1 MQQVWLALIG
11 GLILGWLIEWIVD
24 WQFWRRNLNELR
36 EENQALR
43 RQLAEAQSQL
53 ATAQAAPVAQQ
64 APAATSGAALVAP
77 GATSPTPEELPDA
90 SRDSDIAR
98 DEANPLGVTAAP
110 ADPQAEGE

>member
-53 ATAQAAPVAQQ
+53 AAVQAAPVVQQ
-64 APAATSGAALVAP
+64 APAAPSGTAVVAP
-77 GATSPTPEELPDA
+77 IDTSPTTPEELPDT
-90 SRDSDIAR
+90 AR

-110 ADPQAEGE
+110 ADPQTEGE